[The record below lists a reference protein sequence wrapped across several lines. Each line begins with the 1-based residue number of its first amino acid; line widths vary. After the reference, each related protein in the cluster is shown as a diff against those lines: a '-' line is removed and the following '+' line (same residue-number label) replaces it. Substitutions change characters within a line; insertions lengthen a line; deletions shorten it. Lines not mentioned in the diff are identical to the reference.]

1 MRPIHF
7 LLFVLI
13 CLVWASNN
21 VLSKVLVSH
30 WHVPPL
36 FYTAVRFGIVLLCT
50 LPWLR
55 PVPKPLWRIAFLGV
69 LMGGGNF
76 ALMFIALNWVSAS
89 EAAIVVQT
97 SVPMTTLLSI
107 VMLGERIRWRRTLG
121 ITLAFVGVLIVMY
134 QPGFR
139 ISAGMLLLLASA
151 FCGSLGAIM
160 MKQMGEIKPLQ
171 FQAWVAL
178 MGVAV
183 IMPFSLW
190 FEPHGLQTTL
200 AAGWPA
206 IAAVFYSALVTS
218 IFAHTAYYFLIAKYE
233 ANLVSALTLMTPL
246 MTIAMG
252 SVLIND
258 PIDTKM
264 IVGTVIALSGV
275 LIIALRTGKG
285 SPVLQ
290 AEEHS

>member
-1 MRPIHF
+1 MKPRDF
-7 LLFVLI
+7 LLFVLV
-13 CLVWASNN
+13 CVVWASNN

-36 FYTAVRFGIVLLCT
+36 FYTALRFAIVLVCT

-55 PVPKPLWRIAFLGV
+55 PVPRPLWKIASLGI

-76 ALMFIALNWVSAS
+76 ALMFVALKWVSAS

-107 VMLGERIRWRRTLG
+107 LMLGERIRWRRSLG
-121 ITLAFVGVLIVMY
+121 ITLAFAGVLIVMY

-160 MKQMGEIKPLQ
+160 MKQMGDIAPLQ

-178 MGVAV
+178 MSVGLIGALS
-183 IMPFSLW
+183 FA
-190 FEPHGLQTTL
+190 FEPHALATTQ
-200 AAGWPA
+200 AVGWPA
-206 IAAVFYSALVTS
+206 LAAVLYSALITS
-218 IFAHTAYYFLIAKYE
+218 IFGHTAYYFLIAKYE

-246 MTIAMG
+246 ITIGMG
-252 SVLIND
+252 SVLIAD
-258 PIDTKM
+258 PIDAKM
-264 IVGTVIALSGV
+264 IIGTAIALSGV

-285 SPVLQ
+285 SALPQ

>member
-1 MRPIHF
+1 
-7 LLFVLI
+7 
-13 CLVWASNN
+13 
-21 VLSKVLVSH
+21 
-30 WHVPPL
+30 
-36 FYTAVRFGIVLLCT
+36 
-50 LPWLR
+50 
-55 PVPKPLWRIAFLGV
+55 KPLWRIALLGL
-69 LMGGGNF
+69 LMGGGSF
-76 ALMFIALNWVSAS
+76 ALMFLALNWVSAS

-107 VMLGERIRWRRTLG
+107 LILGERIRWRRTLG
-121 ITLAFVGVLIVMY
+121 IMLAFTGVLIVMY
-134 QPGFR
+134 QPGFT

-160 MKQMGEIKPLQ
+160 MKQMDAISPLQ

-178 MGVAV
+178 MGTAV
-183 IMPFSLW
+183 IMPFSLV
-190 FEPHGLQTTL
+190 FEPHAVERTM

-206 IAAVFYSALVTS
+206 LAAVLYSALVTS

-246 MTIAMG
+246 MTIGLG
-252 SVLIND
+252 SWLIDD
-258 PIDTKM
+258 PIDAKM
-264 IVGTVIALSGV
+264 IVGTVIALTGV

-285 SPVLQ
+285 SPLPR

>member
-1 MRPIHF
+1 MSLRHF
-7 LLFVLI
+7 LLFALI
-13 CLVWASNN
+13 CLVWSSNN

-36 FYTAVRFGIVLLCT
+36 FYTALRFVIVLVCT

-55 PVPKPLWRIAFLGV
+55 PVPKPLWRIAVLGL
-69 LMGGGNF
+69 LMGGGSF
-76 ALMFIALNWVSAS
+76 ALMFLALNWVSAS

-121 ITLAFVGVLIVMY
+121 IMLAFGGVLIVMY
-134 QPGFR
+134 QPGFT

-160 MKQMGEIKPLQ
+160 MKQMDEISPLQ

-178 MGVAV
+178 MGAAV
-183 IMPFSLW
+183 IMPFSLV
-190 FEPHGLQTTL
+190 FEPNAVESTM

-206 IAAVFYSALVTS
+206 LAAVLYSALVTS

-233 ANLVSALTLMTPL
+233 ANLVAALTLMTPL
-246 MTIAMG
+246 MTIGLG
-252 SVLIND
+252 SWLIDD
-258 PIDTKM
+258 PIDAKM

-275 LIIALRTGKG
+275 LIIALRTGRG
-285 SPVLQ
+285 SPVLR

>member
-1 MRPIHF
+1 MSLRHF

-36 FYTAVRFGIVLLCT
+36 FYTALRFGIVLVCT

-55 PVPKPLWRIAFLGV
+55 PVPKPLWRIAVLGL
-69 LMGGGNF
+69 LMGGGSF
-76 ALMFIALNWVSAS
+76 ALMFLALNWVSAS

-121 ITLAFVGVLIVMY
+121 IMLAFGGVLIVMY
-134 QPGFR
+134 QPGFT

-160 MKQMGEIKPLQ
+160 MKQMDEISPLQ

-178 MGVAV
+178 MGAAV
-183 IMPFSLW
+183 IMPFSLV
-190 FEPHGLQTTL
+190 FEPNALESTM

-206 IAAVFYSALVTS
+206 LAAVLYSALVTS

-233 ANLVSALTLMTPL
+233 ANLVAALTLMTPL
-246 MTIAMG
+246 MTIGLG
-252 SVLIND
+252 SWLIDD
-258 PIDTKM
+258 PIDAKM

-275 LIIALRTGKG
+275 LIIALRTGRG
-285 SPVLQ
+285 SAVLR